1 MVEEKKGELT
11 IDELSAFCKRK
22 GFVFKSSE
30 IYGFSWIFRLYGDSR
45 DNNSRLAWSIVA
57 FMVLMVYSVL

>member
-30 IYGFSWIFRLYGDSR
+30 IYGFSWIFTISDRK
-45 DNNSRLAWSIVA
+45 
-57 FMVLMVYSVL
+57 